1 MNIRKLSGLML
12 LLLLFLGGVAGGY
25 LYFMKVLSK
34 EKPQRKIV
42 ETLTPTE
49 DIFSLRIYY
58 PVDNRLQL
66 EERKLPRRTAQLAI
80 AEAAVEEFL
89 KGPSNAV
96 MSNIPKDA
104 RLLGLYKDADKIL
117 YIDLSD
123 EFRRNFQGDAI
134 TEFFL
139 LKCLYESLISNID
152 DVHDIKVLIEGNEIE
167 TLGGHL
173 YLLYPLKDMVSPE
186 INTSYNDTKTNE
198 NNPPES
204 PP

>member
-12 LLLLFLGGVAGGY
+12 LLLLFLGGVGGGY
-25 LYFMKVLSK
+25 LYFIKVFSK
-34 EKPQRKIV
+34 ERPPGQIV

-58 PVDNRLQL
+58 PADNRLQF

-89 KGPSNAV
+89 KGPSHAV
-96 MSNIPKDA
+96 MSNIPKDT
-104 RLLGLYKDADKIL
+104 RLLGLYKDADNIL
-117 YIDLSD
+117 YVDLSD
-123 EFRRNFQGDAI
+123 EFRRNFQGDAV
-134 TEFFL
+134 TEFLL
-139 LKCLYESLISNID
+139 LKGLYESLISNIH
-152 DVHDIKVLIEGNEIE
+152 DVQDIKVLIEGNEIE

-186 INTSYNDTKTNE
+186 INTSYNDTKNSG
-198 NNPPES
+198 N
-204 PP
+204 

>member
-25 LYFMKVLSK
+25 FYFMKVFSK
-34 EKPQRKIV
+34 ERPLREMV
-42 ETLTPTE
+42 ETLTPIE

-80 AEAAVEEFL
+80 AEAAVEGFL

-96 MSNIPKDA
+96 MSNIPKDT

-117 YIDLSD
+117 YINLSD

-134 TEFFL
+134 TEFLL
-139 LKCLYESLISNID
+139 LKGLYESLISNID
-152 DVHDIKVLIEGNEIE
+152 DVQDIKVLIEGNEIE

-173 YLLYPLKDMVSPE
+173 YLFCPLKDMVSPE
-186 INTSYNDTKTNE
+186 INTSYNDTKTN
-198 NNPPES
+198 
-204 PP
+204 